1 MSLTLQII
9 FGAVLLGVC
18 SYLHISLL
26 VFTAK
31 ILKWLGKKY
40 SDVQKDVEWGGM
52 LMVAFSMVVMGHAF
66 QIWLWA
72 MSFTILGALPNIGE
86 ATYFALVTYTT
97 LGYGDVTV
105 ADGFRTFAAIAAV
118 TGLLN
123 FGLSTAFL
131 VGLLGKTLS
140 DD

>member
-1 MSLTLQII
+1 M
-9 FGAVLLGVC
+9 LGIC

-26 VFTAK
+26 VLTAK
-31 ILKWLGKKY
+31 ILKRLGRRF
-40 SDVQKDVEWGGM
+40 SDMQKDVQWGGM
-52 LMVAFSMVVMGHAF
+52 LMVAFSLVVMGHAF
-66 QIWLWA
+66 QVWLWA
-72 MSFTILGALPNIGE
+72 VAFTVLGALPNIGE
-86 ATYFALVTYTT
+86 ATYFSLVTYTT

-105 ADGFRTFAAIAAV
+105 AEGFKTFAAIAAV

>member
-1 MSLTLQII
+1 
-9 FGAVLLGVC
+9 
-18 SYLHISLL
+18 
-26 VFTAK
+26 
-31 ILKWLGKKY
+31 
-40 SDVQKDVEWGGM
+40 
-52 LMVAFSMVVMGHAF
+52 MVAFFIVVMGHAF
-66 QIWLWA
+66 QVWLWA
-72 MSFTILGALPNIGE
+72 MAFTVLGTLPNIDD
-86 ATYFALVTYTT
+86 AIYFSLVTYTT

-105 ADGFRTFAAIAAV
+105 ANGFRTFAVIAAV